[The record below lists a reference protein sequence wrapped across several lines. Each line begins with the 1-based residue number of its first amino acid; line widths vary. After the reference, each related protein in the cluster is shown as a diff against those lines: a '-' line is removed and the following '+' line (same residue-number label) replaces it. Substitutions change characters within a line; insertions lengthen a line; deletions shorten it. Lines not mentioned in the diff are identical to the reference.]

1 MSKVVKAPQ
10 AEAALAQAP
19 GSKRVRLATVWLDGC
34 SGCHMSLL
42 DMDERLI
49 DVAQHVDVVYSPLV
63 DHKEFP
69 EDVDVTLVEGAVGS
83 VEDEEKI
90 RMIRKRTKTL
100 VSLGDC
106 AVTGNVPSM
115 RNMCGARAVLQRLYI
130 ENVTL
135 QPQIPSEVVP
145 ALRERVCPVRELVK
159 VDVFVPGCPPS
170 ADTIHAL
177 LTGLLNGTDPD
188 ISSRTRFG
196 A

>member
-1 MSKVVKAPQ
+1 MSKV
-10 AEAALAQAP
+10 
-19 GSKRVRLATVWLDGC
+19 RVATIWLDGC

-42 DMDERLI
+42 DMDERLLAI
-49 DVAQHVDVVYSPLV
+49 ADRVDLVYSPLV
-63 DHKEFP
+63 DSKEFP
-69 EDVDVTLVEGAVGS
+69 DQVDVTLVEGAVGS

-90 RMIRKRTKTL
+90 KMIRQRTTTL

-115 RNMCGARAVLQRLYI
+115 RNTCGAKAVLQRAYV

-135 QPQIPSEVVP
+135 QPQIPTEGVP
-145 ALRERVCPVRELVK
+145 RLRDRVCPVREVVK

-170 ADTIHAL
+170 ADTIHTL
-177 LTGLLNGTDPD
+177 LAGLLDGVVPD
-188 ISSRTRFG
+188 ISTGSRFG